1 MTIVF
6 ASVEKSGCEDANVI
20 CIREDTCIAGDP
32 SVQDT
37 CQWIVYLP
45 AEYASVFLF
54 FGRCNPVHPG
64 TGHRIDPLSVL
75 LLYGRQII
83 RVLHSQYIEDIFFCK
98 VSQAMPG
105 NGFDDMLQ
113 SDVIKATI
121 LKFRLRFKFTFASG
135 NILHQSFGVGRTIF
149 FLQFG
154 YRCIRRET

>member
-1 MTIVF
+1 MDRVLARRVRF
-6 ASVEKSGCEDANVI
+6 
-20 CIREDTCIAGDP
+20 R
-32 SVQDT
+32 
-37 CQWIVYLP
+37 L
-45 AEYASVFLF
+45 LF

-75 LLYGRQII
+75 LLYGGQII

-98 VSQAMPG
+98 VSQALPG

-154 YRCIRRET
+154 YRCIRRRPEVCVIRSMIRISFFSPFSPRHSWKSGR

>member
-1 MTIVF
+1 MSF
-6 ASVEKSGCEDANVI
+6 ALEKIPALPEIPPFRIRANGS
-20 CIREDTCIAGDP
+20 CTCPQSTLP
-32 SVQDT
+32 SF
-37 CQWIVYLP
+37 C
-45 AEYASVFLF
+45 F

-98 VSQAMPG
+98 VSQALPG